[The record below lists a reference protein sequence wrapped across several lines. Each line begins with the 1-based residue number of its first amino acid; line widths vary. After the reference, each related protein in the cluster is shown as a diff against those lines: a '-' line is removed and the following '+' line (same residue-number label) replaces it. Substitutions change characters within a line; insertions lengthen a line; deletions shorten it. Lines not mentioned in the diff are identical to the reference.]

1 MINWP
6 FFFLQI
12 LTVWPSILKMKNC
25 YQKIPSF
32 ELLSFHFRH
41 FQSAPPTKKKNGWQS
56 THTTSKTA
64 NYPLSW
70 SDLHKTL
77 VCMVQGGVLR
87 FSLDR
92 VCRSSLETLS
102 LFKGHFGRKGYL
114 FLGFFSEYRALF
126 TIFGF
131 LPCEVVNTP
140 SKKKKLERGTHFR
153 DGVFFFFFFFWKRW
167 DPCLGISY

>member
-1 MINWP
+1 
-6 FFFLQI
+6 
-12 LTVWPSILKMKNC
+12 MKNC

-41 FQSAPPTKKKNGWQS
+41 FQSAPLPKKKNVWQS

-77 VCMVQGGVLR
+77 VCMVQGGYSDLVWTGCAARVLKPYPFLR
-87 FSLDR
+87 AILAEKGTYFWDFSQNI
-92 VCRSSLETLS
+92 
-102 LFKGHFGRKGYL
+102 GHFSQ
-114 FLGFFSEYRALF
+114 FLGFCHVKLW
-126 TIFGF
+126 
-131 LPCEVVNTP
+131 TP
-140 SKKKKLERGTHFR
+140 PQKKKKLERGTHFR
-153 DGVFFFFFFFWKRW
+153 DGVFFFFFFLKRW